1 MTAPRIV
8 RTGAV
13 ISDGRDLEIGGGG
26 SLHLVLLATADETE
40 DARALDGQRVRITIE
55 PADATPE
62 EAPHGSP
69 LDYLAELTSIL
80 TDLAAWH
87 ADRTTEAN
95 NDQIRRALSLA
106 NTTHLAA
113 LNYIRRQP

>member
-55 PADATPE
+55 PE
-62 EAPHGSP
+62 EAQHGSP
-69 LDYLAELTSIL
+69 LDYLAELTSL
-80 TDLAAWH
+80 LAALVQTDGSRS
-87 ADRTTEAN
+87 AKQTEVA
-95 NDQIRRALSLA
+95 IRRCLSLA

-113 LNYIRRQP
+113 LNYLRRST

>member
-13 ISDGRDLEIGGGG
+13 ISDGRDIEIGGGG
-26 SLHLVLLATADETE
+26 SLHLVLIATGDESE
-40 DARALDGQRVRITIE
+40 DARALDGQRVRITVE

-69 LDYLAELTSIL
+69 LDYLAEAKALLNQTL
-80 TDLAAWH
+80 DRYAVAGETD
-87 ADRTTEAN
+87 ADL
-95 NDQIRRALSLA
+95 RRCLSLLNSA
-106 NTTHLAA
+106 RLAA
-113 LNYIRRQP
+113 LNYLRRTT

>member
-13 ISDGRDLEIGGGG
+13 ISDGRDVEIGGGD

-55 PADATPE
+55 PE

-69 LDYLAELTSIL
+69 FDCLAQARAIIADGTLDALCGP
-80 TDLAAWH
+80 AAR
-87 ADRTTEAN
+87 DTISRLE
-95 NDQIRRALSLA
+95 SLL
-106 NTTHLAA
+106 NTVHLATVA
-113 LNYIRRQP
+113 ARRSTP